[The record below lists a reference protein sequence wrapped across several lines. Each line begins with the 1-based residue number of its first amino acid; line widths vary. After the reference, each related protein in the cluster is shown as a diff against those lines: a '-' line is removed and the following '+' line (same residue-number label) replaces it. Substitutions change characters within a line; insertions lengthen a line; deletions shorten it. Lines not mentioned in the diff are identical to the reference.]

1 MQISLE
7 CEVFGLHKADA
18 RYHENCHQPFT
29 SVRNIK
35 AALRKSAVTD
45 NEQDKGMEKFISNS
59 FLKKNWSSIELQ
71 TLYQENNR
79 TDCNQ
84 HQLVDKL
91 KEVNCHHNVN

>member
-35 AALRKSAVTD
+35 AAPRKSAVTD
-45 NEQDKGMEKFISNS
+45 NEQDKAMEKFISNS
-59 FLKKNWSSIELQ
+59 FLKKIG
-71 TLYQENNR
+71 
-79 TDCNQ
+79 
-84 HQLVDKL
+84 VP
-91 KEVNCHHNVN
+91 